1 MDSNINNVP
10 GQSAHPAGVAQ
21 RQSNVVFRDDE
32 GQAVRLP
39 SPASAEV
46 AHPIEHLSFRGQ
58 EVAWFKSRSPR
69 RTRGSPIGSETLPA
83 L

>member
-39 SPASAEV
+39 SPASCGG
-46 AHPIEHLSFRGQ
+46 S
-58 EVAWFKSRSPR
+58 SPGR
-69 RTRGSPIGSETLPA
+69 ASVSSETDGSVVQVPPSA
-83 L
+83 SH